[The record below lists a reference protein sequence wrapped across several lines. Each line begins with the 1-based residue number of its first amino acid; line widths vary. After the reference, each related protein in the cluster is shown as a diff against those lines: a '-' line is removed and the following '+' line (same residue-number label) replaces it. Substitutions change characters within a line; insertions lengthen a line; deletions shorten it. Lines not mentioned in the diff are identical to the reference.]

1 MAPLPLLLLA
11 LACGGGP
18 PPQAAPLRLLSDAES
33 VALVRPALAPG
44 EVLARTPAAGRMGSA
59 AAATLVVTEQ
69 AGGRWSAR
77 LLRGDGGPTALPVDL
92 APPPW
97 RAGPALSLDVDGDAI
112 YELVLMF
119 EDRGERRPASSLAR
133 PGGKS
138 LPPLVGEPAT
148 GSFRTVVWR
157 EAAGA
162 WARDPALEAK
172 VAGLAGPLPVQQALL
187 GR

>member
-11 LACGGGP
+11 LACGAAP
-18 PPQAAPLRLLSDAES
+18 APQAAPLRLLSDAES
-33 VALVRPALAPG
+33 AEVVRPALAPA

-59 AAATLVVTEQ
+59 DAATLVVTER
-69 AGGRWSAR
+69 AGGAWGAR
-77 LLRGDGGPTALPVDL
+77 LLRADGGPSELPLALD
-92 APPPW
+92 PPPW
-97 RAGPALSLDVDGDAI
+97 RAGPALSLDVDGDQI
-112 YELVLMF
+112 YELVVMF
-119 EDRGERRPASSLAR
+119 EDRSERRPASSLAR
-133 PGGKS
+133 PGGKA